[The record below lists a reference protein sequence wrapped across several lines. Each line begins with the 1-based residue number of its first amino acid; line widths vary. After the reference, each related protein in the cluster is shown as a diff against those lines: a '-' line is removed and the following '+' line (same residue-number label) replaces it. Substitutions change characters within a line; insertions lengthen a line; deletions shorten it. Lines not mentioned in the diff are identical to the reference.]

1 MKAKTRLV
9 SLITLGALLG
19 FMIAATSC
27 TGLSPGNQAKLDQAN
42 AKYESATGISTT
54 QTIGLMG
61 KWWQDYQQAKEL
73 NALLK
78 TDVIQ
83 ATKASPVTSTK
94 EVFDVRPVTSFVA
107 PEAPPPA
114 SEPTEEAA
122 PVRANPRRP
131 DAHHRQQLAS
141 N

>member
-1 MKAKTRLV
+1 MKALTLLAV
-9 SLITLGALLG
+9 VAIASLN
-19 FMIAATSC
+19 SC
-27 TGLSPGNQAKLDQAN
+27 TGISPGTPGKLDQAS
-42 AKYESATGISTT
+42 AKYESATGISTM
-54 QTIGLMG
+54 QTVGLMG

-94 EVFDVRPVTSFVA
+94 DVIDVRPVTSFVA

-114 SEPTEEAA
+114 PEPTDEQPKKRSRPSPRDPPQMIAA
-122 PVRANPRRP
+122 
-131 DAHHRQQLAS
+131 H
-141 N
+141 